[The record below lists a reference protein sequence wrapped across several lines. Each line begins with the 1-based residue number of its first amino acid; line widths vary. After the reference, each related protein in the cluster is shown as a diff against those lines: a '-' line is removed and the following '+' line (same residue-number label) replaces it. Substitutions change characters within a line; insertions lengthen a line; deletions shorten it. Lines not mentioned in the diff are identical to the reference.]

1 MYCLTEISPRIELLV
16 EVGRGEV
23 LKIKIRGIFLTSAVT
38 VRAARSRLSALK
50 RDASNRTR
58 ISDANAET
66 TPKSMIQFQ
75 TLYWSNELES
85 MSV

>member
-23 LKIKIRGIFLTSAVT
+23 LKIKIRGIFLTVLSAVT

-50 RDASNRTR
+50 RDASNKTR
-58 ISDANAET
+58 ISE
-66 TPKSMIQFQ
+66 
-75 TLYWSNELES
+75 
-85 MSV
+85 VR